1 MRPVRGTKQDD
12 KQYNTW
18 ELWSDFPRYVFLGLG
33 FLLLPGTLRCLTT
46 WFFDIEYYILLA
58 VFLISGHDA
67 SSNNNIWRAVVLSDH
82 SPPIE
87 CGFLGISFACL
98 QWRCADHDSRL
109 IEEITDTSCATP
121 RHA

>member
-18 ELWSDFPRYVFLGLG
+18 ELWSDFPRYVLLGLG

-46 WFFDIEYYILLA
+46 WFFDIEYILLA

-67 SSNNNIWRAVVLSDH
+67 SSNNNIWRAVLSDH
-82 SPPIE
+82 
-87 CGFLGISFACL
+87 
-98 QWRCADHDSRL
+98 
-109 IEEITDTSCATP
+109 
-121 RHA
+121 